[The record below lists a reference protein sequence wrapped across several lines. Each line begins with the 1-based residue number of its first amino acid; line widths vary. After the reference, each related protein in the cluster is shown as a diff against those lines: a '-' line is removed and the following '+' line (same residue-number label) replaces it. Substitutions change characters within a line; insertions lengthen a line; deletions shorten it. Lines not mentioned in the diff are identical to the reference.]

1 MIAER
6 GTERNGS
13 VDRTELRPGRDGR
26 LISGRS
32 GRVGSGR
39 AGRGETGSIGSVE
52 LTPWLGRFDARRRR
66 DRGPDRG
73 VAVAATTRTGGFRT
87 SDWTGGH
94 DAVRTALCFRVPRRE
109 AYVCRR
115 ACAPTWSGNEV
126 YVTQVGLHVLQSLS
140 IPI

>member
-66 DRGPDRG
+66 DRGAGPVG
-73 VAVAATTRTGGFRT
+73 ASATLAVAPTTRTGGFRL
-87 SDWTGGH
+87 DG
-94 DAVRTALCFRVPRRE
+94 RT
-109 AYVCRR
+109 
-115 ACAPTWSGNEV
+115 
-126 YVTQVGLHVLQSLS
+126 
-140 IPI
+140 